1 MKLSQAFAVGALTC
15 VLSMAASALDVTKSV
30 TVDATPDVAWK
41 TIGGFCGIADWHPAI
56 AKCEL
61 STKGKSTLRTLTL
74 GGGGTIVEKQLSLS
88 NATRRYSYS
97 AVESPL
103 PVDRY
108 KSTLSVKKSGTGSII
123 TWTGSFVAKGVPN
136 EKAVEVIG
144 GIYDGGLASLQK
156 KLAK

>member
-1 MKLSQAFAVGALTC
+1 MKLSQALAVIALTC
-15 VLSMAASALDVTKSV
+15 MLSAAASALNVTKSV
-30 TVDATPDVAWK
+30 TVAASPNASWK
-41 TIGGFCGIADWHPAI
+41 AIGGFCGIADWHPAI

-74 GGGGTIVEKQLSLS
+74 NGGGTIVEKQLSRS
-88 NATRRYSYS
+88 NALRRYSYS
-97 AVESPL
+97 AIESPL
-103 PVDRY
+103 PVDHY
-108 KSTLSVKKSGTGSII
+108 KSTLSVKRSGKGSMI

>member
-1 MKLSQAFAVGALTC
+1 MKFWKAFSFVALTC
-15 VLSMAASALDVTKSV
+15 VLSVAASALDVTKTV
-30 TVDATPDVAWK
+30 TVDATPAVAWK
-41 TIGGFCGIADWHPAI
+41 TIGDFCGIADWHPAI

-61 STKGKSTLRTLTL
+61 STEGKSTLRTLTL
-74 GGGGTIVEKQLSLS
+74 SGGGTIVEKQLSRS

-97 AVESPL
+97 AVSSPL
-103 PVDRY
+103 PVDHY

-123 TWTGSFVAKGVPN
+123 IWTASFVAKGVPD